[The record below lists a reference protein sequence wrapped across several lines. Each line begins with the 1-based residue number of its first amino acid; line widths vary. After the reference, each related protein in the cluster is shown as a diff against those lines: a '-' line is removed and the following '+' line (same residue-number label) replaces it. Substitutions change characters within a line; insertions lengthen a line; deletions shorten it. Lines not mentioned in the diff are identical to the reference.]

1 MGNTIMIYSDQ
12 TLNPD
17 LQEEVIPSLNEIDKD
32 SDKKVKAH
40 VIRRNVEDYLERK
53 ALERTLKEIFDDEYL
68 LD

>member
-17 LQEEVIPSLNEIDKD
+17 LQEEVIPSLNELDKD
-32 SDKKVKAH
+32 SEKKVKAH

-53 ALERTLKEIFDDEYL
+53 ALERTLKEVFDDEYL